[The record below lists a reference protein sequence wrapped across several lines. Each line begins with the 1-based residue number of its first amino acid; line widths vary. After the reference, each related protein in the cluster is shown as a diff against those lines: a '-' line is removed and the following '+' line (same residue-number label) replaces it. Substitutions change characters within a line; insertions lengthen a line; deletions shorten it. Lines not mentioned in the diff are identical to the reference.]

1 MSAERTGG
9 LDLVA
14 ERRSRF
20 RRIVLALDP
29 IAPDAALLDAAAR
42 LAKRLQAEL
51 RAVFIED
58 IDVVRAAEHSFEV
71 FSTLSASRQRIDM
84 IVVEQAFRSQRSR
97 TIRVFEEVSR
107 RLSLHATFEIRR
119 GRVPAEVLACG
130 GPGDLVVVAR
140 SWGGYARRSG
150 GSTLRAGAVARAVL
164 EGTSCSVLIL
174 NPKPALEGPVL
185 TAYDGSPAAESALLA
200 AADLA
205 DRDGGNVVVALAR
218 RAGENL
224 SAWRDD
230 IAARLRARRLA
241 GAFIEIRDGSLDD
254 LVQAAQRYG
263 VAAVVLSAGQ
273 ELARGEGPAALQA
286 ALPCSMLLVR

>member
-1 MSAERTGG
+1 MSADRTDG

-14 ERRSRF
+14 DRHSRF

-29 IAPDAALLDAAAR
+29 MAPDAAILDAVAT

-84 IVVEQAFRSQRSR
+84 VVVEQAFRSQRSR

-107 RLSLHATFEIRR
+107 RRSLHATFEIRR

-140 SWGGYARRSG
+140 SWGGYARRSRG
-150 GSTLRAGAVARAVL
+150 GTLRAGAVARAVL
-164 EGTSCSVLIL
+164 EGTSCSVLVL
-174 NPKPALEGPVL
+174 NPNPVLEGPVL
-185 TAYDGSPAAESALLA
+185 AAYDGSPAAEAALLA

-205 DRDGGNVVVALAR
+205 DRDGGHVVVALER
-218 RAGENL
+218 RAGEDL

-230 IAARLRARRLA
+230 LGARLGARRLA
-241 GAFIEIRDGSLDD
+241 GAFVEIRDRSLDD
-254 LVQAAQRYG
+254 LAQAARRYG
-263 VAAVVLSAGQ
+263 VVAVVLSAGQ
-273 ELARGEGPAALQA
+273 ELAQGESLAALQA